1 MTKSIKLKIG
11 DLLVAIKFNDKVIS
25 KFEKQNNE
33 YKSSADS
40 ISINQ
45 TTINFLRY
53 KRLTDDD
60 DGFVVLQGDS
70 YAEFLQV

>member
-1 MTKSIKLKIG
+1 M
-11 DLLVAIKFNDKVIS
+11 AIKFNDKVIS
-25 KFEKQNNE
+25 KLEKQNNE

-40 ISINQ
+40 IPINQ

-60 DGFVVLQGDS
+60 DGF
-70 YAEFLQV
+70 ARRFLC